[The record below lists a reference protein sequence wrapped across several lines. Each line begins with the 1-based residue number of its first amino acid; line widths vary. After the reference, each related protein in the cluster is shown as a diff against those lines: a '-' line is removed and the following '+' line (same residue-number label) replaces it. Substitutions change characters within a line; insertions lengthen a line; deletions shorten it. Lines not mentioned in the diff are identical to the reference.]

1 MGWVVAEAAR
11 RTGGRFVLPAQA
23 RSEHDVLATYCLV
36 APRGVDVVPLAQRFA
51 VGQSLGTWVEVPGA
65 TDEMRRLYEGRV
77 ASIVAVPAADLT
89 YQLPDEVSYLIQIA
103 IPVANLGS
111 DLAQLITT
119 FLGNDAS
126 TSIRAKLVD
135 LELPPELVDAC
146 GGPRF
151 GTAGIREL
159 TGVFDRPLVLNMIK
173 PCTGLSPDAGAAVFY
188 ETALGGPDMIK
199 DDELLG
205 STDFSPL
212 VERVTAFTR
221 AAERAAEVTG
231 RQTLYIPNVTAQG
244 TVLLDNARRAV
255 DAGARAV
262 MVAYGSVGLGMLAEL
277 SRTVGVPVLG
287 HYAGSGMWSEGARS
301 GMTAGLAAGFFPRL
315 CGADLA
321 VVNTPYGGYSMTRSS
336 YLEVVNRLSLPMDG
350 LRPTMPVV
358 GGGVHAGVVE
368 LYLSELGPDVVLAP
382 GGGVQGHPDG
392 PAAGVRSILW
402 AIEAWQANI
411 PTDEYAAG
419 FPELAAALAAF
430 GYRKEGG
437 I

>member
-1 MGWVVAEAAR
+1 M
-11 RTGGRFVLPAQA
+11 
-23 RSEHDVLATYCLV
+23 
-36 APRGVDVVPLAQRFA
+36 
-51 VGQSLGTWVEVPGA
+51 
-65 TDEMRRLYEGRV
+65 
-77 ASIVAVPAADLT
+77 
-89 YQLPDEVSYLIQIA
+89 
-103 IPVANLGS
+103 
-111 DLAQLITT
+111 
-119 FLGNDAS
+119 
-126 TSIRAKLVD
+126 
-135 LELPPELVDAC
+135 
-146 GGPRF
+146 
-151 GTAGIREL
+151 
-159 TGVFDRPLVLNMIK
+159 
-173 PCTGLSPDAGAAVFY
+173 
-188 ETALGGPDMIK
+188 
-199 DDELLG
+199 
-205 STDFSPL
+205 
-212 VERVTAFTR
+212 
-221 AAERAAEVTG
+221 
-231 RQTLYIPNVTAQG
+231 
-244 TVLLDNARRAV
+244 
-255 DAGARAV
+255 
-262 MVAYGSVGLGMLAEL
+262 
-277 SRTVGVPVLG
+277 LG

-392 PAAGVRSILW
+392 PAAGVRSILR